1 MKMTQMTN
9 SLMTGIKMKKLDHQK
24 HLDKPRTEIRAK
36 AGKMADESQIKTL
49 LHSSPFGHM
58 ASVHGDQPFLIPLL
72 YVYDEGNNTIYFHGA
87 AVGRARANI
96 EINPNVCF
104 NVTSFGRILPAESI
118 IKFDIEYQSVT
129 VFGTAKRIDDPKERE
144 RALILLAEKFAPY
157 LTYGEDY
164 PPLTADEIKGTAI
177 FEIAIEEWSGK
188 HNEESP
194 DFPNAFIYPNF
205 PEKKSK

>member
-1 MKMTQMTN
+1 MKTTLKTN
-9 SLMTGIKMKKLDHQK
+9 SPTKGTKMKKHDHQK

-36 AGKMADESQIKTL
+36 ASKMADETQIKAL

-58 ASVHGDQPFLIPLL
+58 ASVHDDQPFLIPLL
-72 YVYDEGNNTIYFHGA
+72 YVYDEGNKAIYFHGA

-104 NVTSFGRILPAESI
+104 NVTSFGRVLPAETI

-129 VFGTAKRIDDPKERE
+129 VFGKAKRIDDPKERE
-144 RALILLAEKFAPY
+144 RALILIAEKFAPY

-164 PPLTADEIKGTAI
+164 PPLTAEEITATAI
-177 FEIAIEEWSGK
+177 FEITIEEWSGK

-194 DFPNAFIYPNF
+194 DFPNAFIFPNF
-205 PEKKSK
+205 PNKETK